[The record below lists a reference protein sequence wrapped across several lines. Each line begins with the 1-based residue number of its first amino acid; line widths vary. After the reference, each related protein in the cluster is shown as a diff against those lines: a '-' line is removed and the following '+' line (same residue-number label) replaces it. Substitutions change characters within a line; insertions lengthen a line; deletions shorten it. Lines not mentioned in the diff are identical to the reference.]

1 MNLSE
6 ATVSWIGVPV
16 TVLGVVRGRC
26 VGQRRWGRE
35 GRHRSKIIIQMAV
48 GYGKQGGGLDDGNGR
63 RPVVKEITGLAPVLR
78 KSFFLGY
85 DTDQRRAGHI
95 ENSRASALDKESI
108 GIIIRSEMCWLASS
122 RLFLPLFPLPN
133 PFWSCQYVV
142 MFDPPPP

>member
-1 MNLSE
+1 MLLMRRCKRDMNLSE

-48 GYGKQGGGLDDGNGR
+48 GYGKQGGGLNDGNGR

-78 KSFFLGY
+78 KSFSLG
-85 DTDQRRAGHI
+85 TIQIKGVPVILKTVGRALWTR
-95 ENSRASALDKESI
+95 SR
-108 GIIIRSEMCWLASS
+108 
-122 RLFLPLFPLPN
+122 
-133 PFWSCQYVV
+133 
-142 MFDPPPP
+142 